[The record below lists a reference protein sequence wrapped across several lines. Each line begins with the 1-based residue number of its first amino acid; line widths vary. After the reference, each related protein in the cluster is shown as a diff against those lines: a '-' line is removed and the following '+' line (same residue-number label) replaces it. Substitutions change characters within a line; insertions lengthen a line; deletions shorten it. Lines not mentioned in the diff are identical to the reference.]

1 MSTIPQSNDEAVTW
15 VIDHVALWTTN
26 PESIGLDSAAVTEL
40 AGLAQTA
47 QQRQQARNNARDAAR
62 GATGAFNSQAKAM
75 RDFAAQQVRRV
86 RTFAQGSE
94 EPALIYQAAGI
105 PAPADPAP
113 APAPGTPQAFKVRL
127 LQSGSIEI
135 TFECPN
141 PPRVAAVLYRVERR
155 LGTSGGQAPFQ
166 FLKNAMERRFTD
178 DTIPLGTAQ
187 VAYRVTAQSATREG
201 DPGQY
206 AVQFGAANGTGVS
219 GQVSGQQVAA
229 QASDGGG
236 SGGPDGAATSDGTGE
251 QKAA

>member
-1 MSTIPQSNDEAVTW
+1 MSTIPQSNDQAVTW

-105 PAPADPAP
+105 PAPADPSP
-113 APAPGTPQAFKVRL
+113 APAPGTPEAFRVRL
-127 LQSGSIEI
+127 LQTGAIEV

-155 LGTSGGQAPFQ
+155 LGTQGVFQ

-187 VAYRVTAQSATREG
+187 VAYRVTAQTATREG

-206 AVQFGAANGTGVS
+206 AVQFGAGNEVTGESV
-219 GQVSGQQVAA
+219 GATP
-229 QASDGGG
+229 DGPKTEG
-236 SGGPDGAATSDGTGE
+236 SGDQQAA
-251 QKAA
+251 